1 MKRRTFFEQLIK
13 LTAITGISA
22 ITVAGIFPEL
32 FVLRRKS
39 KKIVFGKKDEVF
51 IDAPYVVKKVDD
63 LTLIIKKDGDGTFTA
78 FSTACT
84 HGGCPVE
91 WAESDQ
97 KFFCRCHG
105 GVFDA
110 NGRPIS
116 GPPKKPLTQYPVR
129 ERIQTQE
136 LFVYIGNE
144 DS

>member
-1 MKRRTFFEQLIK
+1 MKRRTFFEHLIK

-22 ITVAGIFPEL
+22 ITIAGIFPEL
-32 FVLRRKS
+32 FVSRRKT
-39 KKIVFGKKDEVF
+39 KKIVIGEKDEVF
-51 IDAPYVVKKVDD
+51 IDTPYIIKKVDD
-63 LTLIIKKDGDGTFTA
+63 LTLIIKKDGDDTFTA
-78 FSTACT
+78 FSAACT

-91 WAESDQ
+91 WAESDK
-97 KFFCRCHG
+97 KFYCRCHG

-110 NGRPIS
+110 KGRPIS
-116 GPPKKPLTQYPVR
+116 GPPKKPLNQYLVR